1 MKKLFFTTLI
11 LLVSIFCF
19 AQKET
24 TFNVEV
30 STDSVLMGNHFKV
43 SFSVENGQGVNF
55 QLPEFADFHVVGGPN
70 QSSSYS
76 MVNGDVTQQMSYSF
90 YLEPKEIGNYYIEPA
105 SIEIDDEYYETQPLE
120 IIVVPNPNGIKQTPN
135 QGEDRDGMDFFRGF
149 DFGFPS
155 TPTPPE
161 PPVKEK
167 KKKRKTY
174 KL

>member
-1 MKKLFFTTLI
+1 MKKLLFTALI
-11 LLVSIFCF
+11 ISTSIFCF
-19 AQKET
+19 AQKEV

-30 STDSVLMGNHFKV
+30 STDSVLLGNHFQV
-43 SFSVENGQGVNF
+43 TFSVKNGQGVDF

-90 YLEPKEIGNYYIEPA
+90 YLEPKEVGNYYIEPA
-105 SIEIDDEYYETQPLE
+105 GIEIDDKYYETQPLE
-120 IIVVPNPNGIKQTPN
+120 IIVVPNPDGIKQQPN
-135 QGEDRDGMDFFRGF
+135 QGEDRDRMDFFREF
-149 DFGFPS
+149 DFSFPS

-161 PPVKEK
+161 TPAKKK